1 MSPVLQ
7 TLAMEV
13 AALVELLV
21 MLDEVLEVTLNI
33 VVATELVAL
42 EIEVEVEDVE
52 LDELL
57 FPVESG
63 ALTVTL

>member
-57 FPVESG
+57 FPVESR